1 MIITLKDLIFFL
13 LFAFVIEIFL
23 CSCNSTAPESAL
35 DSPAIVPAEMIDVYI
50 RAGSQ
55 YVEDVMIKSQDHGI
69 IEIGS
74 LPMTVSVW
82 TGDSITVI
90 FDVFVSNFGSN
101 HPECNCTMIWSEEF
115 SCYRGLRITSGLSEW
130 QVVE

>member
-1 MIITLKDLIFFL
+1 MITGKKIIFVF
-13 LFAFVIEIFL
+13 LFAFMAIMVL
-23 CSCNSTAPESAL
+23 CRCNSTAPESAL
-35 DSPAIVPAEMIDVYI
+35 DSPAIVPDEMINLYI
-50 RAGSQ
+50 RSGSQ

-115 SCYRGLRITSGLSEW
+115 SCYRGLRITSGLYEW